1 MPVRLHLTHVPEL
14 DTLVALEYGRVDEG
28 VPAVPPVTARS
39 SPGNS
44 RRFRPTW
51 LRRFVLQIG

>member
-28 VPAVPPVTARS
+28 VPAVPPVTARYF
-39 SPGNS
+39 P
-44 RRFRPTW
+44 RK
-51 LRRFVLQIG
+51 